1 MRLAIMQPYL
11 FPYLGYFQLA
21 ASVDRFVV
29 YDDVTFIKNGW
40 INRNRILLAS
50 APHYLTVPL
59 AGASSSRR
67 IDEVRTQPRERWL
80 GKLLEQLRHAYGRA
94 PQYVPVSRLVEQVLS
109 DSTDSIARLAA
120 KSVIDTCAYLGLET
134 TFVTTSTGY
143 GNEALRSEARVIDIC
158 AREHAGTYVNLPGG
172 RALYDAG
179 TFAAASIDLEFVD
192 TALPAYPQ
200 FGAPFVPGLSI
211 IDVLMFNHVESVHAM
226 LSREAITA

>member
-40 INRNRILLAS
+40 INRNRILLAG

-94 PQYVPVSRLVEQVLS
+94 PQYAPVSRLVEQVLS
-109 DSTDSIARLAA
+109 DSTDSIARLSA

-158 AREHAGTYVNLPGG
+158 AREHASTYVNLPGG
-172 RALYDAG
+172 RTLYDAG

-192 TALPAYPQ
+192 TALPVYPQ

-226 LSREAITA
+226 LSRESITA